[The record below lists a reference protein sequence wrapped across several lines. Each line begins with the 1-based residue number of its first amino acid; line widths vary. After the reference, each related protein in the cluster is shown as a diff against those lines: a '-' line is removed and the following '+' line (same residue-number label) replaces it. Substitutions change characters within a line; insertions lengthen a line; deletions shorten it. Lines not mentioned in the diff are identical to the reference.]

1 MKIRFRKIFKFLGLS
16 LLALLLILA
25 VAAVWIVRRAWPQ
38 TEGTIAV
45 AGLSAPVQVIRDEWG
60 VPHLYAENEHDL
72 LFAQGY
78 VHAQD
83 RFWQMEINRHL
94 SGGNLA
100 RLFGKPA
107 LGIDRTMRTLGIR
120 RAAQKDWEVLEPGTR
135 ALLEAYAEGVN
146 AFVREGSLPVECTV
160 LGVTPEPWTPV
171 DTLAWSKMV
180 SFSLGQNHTQ
190 ELLRFRI
197 AARHGDQGVRDFMPG
212 YPGDAPVIVPPG
224 AGGYGPPA
232 PSPLSDP
239 LLTNLL
245 GEPSTARGSNNW
257 VVHGSRTATGLPL
270 LANDTHLGLGMPSE
284 WYENGLHG
292 GRFDVVG
299 FSFPGVPFVGIGHNG
314 RIAWGI
320 SAMNGDVQDLFVEE
334 PGGKVQVIEEQIP
347 LKSGKTEPLRI
358 EITPRGPIVNEA
370 LGLDKGMPRM
380 SLRWAALDPGRTLD
394 ALLKLNLAESWDSF
408 RGALSLWDT
417 PSLNFVYAD
426 VDGNIG
432 YQSAGKLP
440 VRAPGLQGLS
450 PAPAAGGA
458 NEWKGFIPFA
468 EMPSSFNPPAGYIAT
483 ANNKVVGDDFPHF
496 IARDYA
502 DPYRVKRISDVLA
515 ANRRVTVDDMK
526 RLQADD
532 YSLVAEKLRPYL
544 LSVQPEDDLQKK
556 ALEQVRA
563 WDLHFDVDSPGAAI
577 YYAWYVTL
585 LPEIVSDE
593 LGEELAEFRGLMF
606 GQTPLYIR
614 VMGNPKH
621 PWFDD
626 RRTAGKTETREEIVQ
641 RSFGKAVNLLKERL
655 GDNPDYWRWGSLHT
669 ALLVHQPFGNSGI
682 PPLMKLFNGQPVPL
696 AGEAVT
702 VNAETPAGRRPFVVT
717 FGVSQR
723 LIVDLKDL
731 TRSPAINSSGQSAHL
746 GHRHREDQIPLWG
759 RVEYRPMLFGKEAVE
774 KGAAERLTL
783 EPAKGA
789 AR

>member
-1 MKIRFRKIFKFLGLS
+1 MKIRFRKIFKVLGLS
-16 LLALLLILA
+16 LLVLLLILA

-38 TEGTIAV
+38 TEGTIEV

-60 VPHLYAENEHDL
+60 VPHIQAENEHDL
-72 LFAQGY
+72 FFAQGY
-78 VHAQD
+78 THAQD
-83 RFWQMEINRHL
+83 RLWQMELNRHV

-107 LGIDRTMRTLGIR
+107 LGVDRTMRTFGIR
-120 RAAQKDWEVLEPGTR
+120 RAARADWEVLTPGTR
-135 ALLEAYAEGVN
+135 AILEAYAEGVN
-146 AFVREGSLPVECTV
+146 AYVREGSLPVEFSI
-160 LGVTPEPWTPV
+160 LGVTPEPWTPI
-171 DTLAWSKMV
+171 DSLAWSKMV
-180 SFSLGQNHTQ
+180 ALSLGQNHTQ
-190 ELLRFRI
+190 ELLRFRL
-197 AARHGDQGVRDFMPG
+197 AAKHGDFGVRQFLPG

-224 AGGYGPPA
+224 AGGYGV
-232 PSPLSDP
+232 SPGRGLSDP
-239 LLTNLL
+239 LLTSLV
-245 GEPSTARGSNNW
+245 GEPSTGRGSNNW
-257 VVHGSRTATGLPL
+257 VVHGSRTASGLPL

-299 FSFPGVPFVGIGHNG
+299 FSFAGVPLVLIGHNG
-314 RIAWGI
+314 RAAWGI
-320 SAMNGDVQDLFVEE
+320 SAMNGDVQDLFLEE
-334 PGGKVQVIEEQIP
+334 PGGDTQVIEEKIP

-370 LGLDKGMPRM
+370 LALEGMPPM
-380 SLRWAALDPGRTLD
+380 SLRWTALDPGRTID
-394 ALLKLNLAESWDSF
+394 ALVKLNLAGDWASF
-408 RGALSLWDT
+408 REALSLWEA

-440 VRAPGLQGLS
+440 LRAAGQQGLA
-450 PAPAAGGA
+450 PVPAAGGA
-458 NEWKGFIPFA
+458 NGWRGFIPFA
-468 EMPSSFNPPAGYIAT
+468 EMPSSFNPPSGYIAT
-483 ANNKVVGDDFPHF
+483 ANNKVVGDDYPHF

-532 YSLVAEKLRPYL
+532 YSLAAEKLRPYL
-544 LSVQPEDDLQKK
+544 LSVQPENGLQKK
-556 ALEQVRA
+556 ALEQVKA
-563 WDLHFDVDSPGAAI
+563 WDLHFAVDSPGAAI
-577 YYAWYVTL
+577 YYAWYWTL
-585 LPEIVSDE
+585 LPEIVGDE
-593 LGEELAEFRGLMF
+593 LGEEFAELRGMMF

-614 VMGNPKH
+614 VMGDPKN

-626 RRTAGKTETREEIVQ
+626 KRTAGKTETREDIVA
-641 RSFGKAVNLLKERL
+641 RSFGKAVAMLSERL
-655 GDNPDYWRWGSLHT
+655 GDDPADWRWGRLHT
-669 ALLVHQPFGNSGI
+669 AVLTHQPFGNSGI
-682 PPLMKLFNGQPVPL
+682 PPLIRMFNGQAVPL
-696 AGEAVT
+696 PGEAFT
-702 VNAETPAGRRPFVVT
+702 VNAETPAPRRPFLVT

-731 TRSPAINSSGQSAHL
+731 TRSPAVNSTGQSAHL
-746 GHRHREDQIPLWG
+746 FHRHREDQIPLWS